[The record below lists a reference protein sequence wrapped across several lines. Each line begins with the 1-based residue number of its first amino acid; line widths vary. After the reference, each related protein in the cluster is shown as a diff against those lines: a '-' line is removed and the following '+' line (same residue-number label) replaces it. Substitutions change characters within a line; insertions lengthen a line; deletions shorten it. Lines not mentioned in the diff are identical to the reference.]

1 MELYMG
7 IDVGAINTKMVLY
20 SPGGSIVS
28 HLTRGTTVDLERTA
42 RSMKEEIMDGY
53 DISDL
58 KCVVS
63 TGQGRRAVGFSD
75 LSRTE
80 ITSFARGAFE
90 HDPSIDIAV
99 DMGGHGV
106 RVMRMGEM
114 GIITDF
120 RTNDKCSSGTGCF
133 IDATARAL
141 NVDHE
146 KAGEISLMSCSPE
159 RVNNTCTVFAESEVV
174 SMVAKGKKKEDIL
187 AGLNEMVARRIGAL
201 VNSMRSEGRIM
212 FGGGVANNAGVVSGL
227 RKVIDREIV
236 VPEHPEL
243 VGAFGAALLSPG
255 LHRAVPKGDGELAV
269 KRSLWDRI
277 LGVK

>member
-20 SPGGSIVS
+20 SPDGGIVA
-28 HLTRGTTVDLERTA
+28 HLSRGTTVDLEGMA
-42 RSMKEEIMDGY
+42 RSMKEDIMEGF

-58 KCVVS
+58 KSVVS

-90 HDPSIDIAV
+90 HDSAVDIAV

-106 RVMRMGEM
+106 RAMRIGEM
-114 GIITDF
+114 GIISDF

-141 NVDHE
+141 NVDHQ
-146 KAGEISLMSCSPE
+146 KAGEISLLSCSPE
-159 RVNNTCTVFAESEVV
+159 RVNNTCTVFAE
-174 SMVAKGKKKEDIL
+174 
-187 AGLNEMVARRIGAL
+187 
-201 VNSMRSEGRIM
+201 
-212 FGGGVANNAGVVSGL
+212 
-227 RKVIDREIV
+227 
-236 VPEHPEL
+236 
-243 VGAFGAALLSPG
+243 
-255 LHRAVPKGDGELAV
+255 
-269 KRSLWDRI
+269 
-277 LGVK
+277 